1 MDYISNI
8 NIYFGV
14 LWYVAVLSCAAAAF
28 CCNNIYN
35 RLFGYMLIFV
45 TLFVDFIY
53 SNIIVHD
60 YHLDIFGI
68 LKFKISY
75 FLSTAMMF
83 VFLSALVVLMSN
95 RLRIK
100 GFSDTKK
107 SRSRY
112 LKYFFVGSCLLIIAP
127 IEAIFEYFYDLSYDF
142 DISKS
147 FIDFLYIW
155 AVFDWMLIISTG
167 YYLYCFYEIF
177 KNSDNNYDRVS
188 VFSALFGGRLDRSH
202 NHFSVNKS
210 GNK

>member
-14 LWYVAVLSCAAAAF
+14 LWYVAVLFCAAAAYR
-28 CCNNIYN
+28 CNNIYN
-35 RLFGYMLIFV
+35 RLFGYMLIFA
-45 TLFVDFIY
+45 TLIIDFIY
-53 SNIIVHD
+53 NTIVGYD

-68 LKFKISY
+68 LKFKLSY
-75 FLSTAMMF
+75 FLSVAMMF
-83 VFLSALVVLMSN
+83 VFLTILVAYLSN
-95 RLRIK
+95 YLKSK

-107 SRSRY
+107 SKSRY

-127 IEAIFEYFYDLSYDF
+127 IETILEYIYDSSNVFY
-142 DISKS
+142 ISKS

-155 AVFDWMLIISTG
+155 AVFDWMLIISTA

-177 KNSDNNYDRVS
+177 KNGDKNYDRVS

-202 NHFSVNKS
+202 NHFSINKS
-210 GNK
+210 GKK

>member
-8 NIYFGV
+8 NFYFGV
-14 LWYVAVLSCAAAAF
+14 LWYVAVFSCGAAAYR
-28 CCNNIYN
+28 CNNIYN
-35 RLFGYMLIFV
+35 RLFGYVLIFA

-53 SNIIVHD
+53 NTIVGYD

-68 LKFKISY
+68 LKFKICY
-75 FLSTAMMF
+75 FLSIAMMF
-83 VFLSALVVLMSN
+83 VFLTILVEYLSN
-95 RLRIK
+95 YLKSK
-100 GFSDTKK
+100 GFSDTRK

-127 IEAIFEYFYDLSYDF
+127 IETIFEYFYDSSHNF

-177 KNSDNNYDRVS
+177 SNGDKNYDRVGIFS
-188 VFSALFGGRLDRSH
+188 VLFGGRLNRSP
-202 NHFSVNKS
+202 NHFSVAK
-210 GNK
+210 GRKK